1 MVPGASPKAESL
13 CGHREKSQ
21 EQHRKTQHAS
31 TEEGPHLESE
41 ATDFLGRRE
50 FPVLRGKQAE
60 FGARMSWRRFL
71 PCLGRAGRGGNELDE
86 PPTWG
91 SGKPGILLGR

>member
-13 CGHREKSQ
+13 CDHREKSQ

-31 TEEGPHLESE
+31 IEEGPYLESE

-71 PCLGRAGRGGNELDE
+71 PCLGRVGGR
-86 PPTWG
+86 
-91 SGKPGILLGR
+91 